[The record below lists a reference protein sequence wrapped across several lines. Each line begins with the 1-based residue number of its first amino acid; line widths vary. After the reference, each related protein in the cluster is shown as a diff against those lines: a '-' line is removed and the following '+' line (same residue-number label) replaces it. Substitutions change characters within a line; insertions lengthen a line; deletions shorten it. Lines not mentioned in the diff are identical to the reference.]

1 MNNQIIENYWQ
12 AYLVTLTNNS
22 PANNK
27 YDISQFGDTSFL
39 ANQLSD
45 LVVKGIKTATC
56 SALWEWEAEGSPL
69 PEVGLK
75 AIVIDGNEQP
85 ICIIEITQVS
95 IKPYIDVDA
104 QFAYNEGEGDRSL
117 EFWRQEHWNYFSR
130 VLPKIGKYPIPEMLL
145 VCEYFRVVYK

>member
-12 AYLVTLTNNS
+12 AYLATLPNKS
-22 PANNK
+22 QADNK
-27 YDISQFGDTSFL
+27 YDISQFGDNSCL

-56 SALWEWEAEGSPL
+56 SALWEWEAEGSAL

-85 ICIIEITQVS
+85 ICIIEITEVS
-95 IKPYIDVDA
+95 I
-104 QFAYNEGEGDRSL
+104 N
-117 EFWRQEHWNYFSR
+117 
-130 VLPKIGKYPIPEMLL
+130 
-145 VCEYFRVVYK
+145 